1 MVSDP
6 ENLHTPWIRSA
17 QPPGGSLMA
26 DEVAVAVKALPTLV
40 AMVRALPCVASLM
53 LDEKRAPTA
62 ALVSLAALIWLFS
75 LWILWCWMRPALWLK
90 AFPHSLQWYR
100 F

>member
-1 MVSDP
+1 
-6 ENLHTPWIRSA
+6 
-17 QPPGGSLMA
+17 MA

-75 LWILWCWMRPALWLK
+75 LWIL
-90 AFPHSLQWYR
+90 
-100 F
+100 

>member
-1 MVSDP
+1 
-6 ENLHTPWIRSA
+6 
-17 QPPGGSLMA
+17 MA

-40 AMVRALPCVASLM
+40 AMMRALPSVASLM
-53 LDEKRAPTA
+53 LNEKRASTVALA
-62 ALVSLAALIWLFS
+62 ALAALIWLFS
-75 LWILWCWMRPALWLK
+75 LVDPLMLDETGTLVK